1 LFGIPTYGTMAH
13 SFIQS
18 FDGETAAFEAFARA
32 RPANLVLLID
42 TYDTEAAAAKVAA
55 LAPRLKD
62 LGIAIHA
69 VRIDSGDLI
78 ALSKSVRRILDAGG
92 LQETGIFA
100 SGGIDED
107 TLGLFARE
115 KAPIDGIGIGT
126 SLATSSDAPALDCAY
141 KLQEYAGLPRR
152 KRSTGKA
159 TWPGRKQIWR
169 RYDRN
174 DRMMADVLS
183 TEQDNQDGEP
193 LIHPVMANGKRIASQ
208 LSLHELR
215 AHARRELERL
225 PRELTTTRPQVS
237 YPVQVAAALEQ
248 LAAVT
253 DGRLSRLECQ

>member
-1 LFGIPTYGTMAH
+1 
-13 SFIQS
+13 
-18 FDGETAAFEAFARA
+18 
-32 RPANLVLLID
+32 
-42 TYDTEAAAAKVAA
+42 
-55 LAPRLKD
+55 
-62 LGIAIHA
+62 
-69 VRIDSGDLI
+69 
-78 ALSKSVRRILDAGG
+78 
-92 LQETGIFA
+92 
-100 SGGIDED
+100 
-107 TLGLFARE
+107 
-115 KAPIDGIGIGT
+115 
-126 SLATSSDAPALDCAY
+126 
-141 KLQEYAGLPRR
+141 LPRR

-193 LIHPVMANGKRIASQ
+193 LIHPVMANGKRIAPQ
-208 LSLHELR
+208 LSLYELR

-225 PRELTTTRPQVS
+225 PRELTTTKPQVS